1 MNYHYAAVQ
10 YTIDGKELAFVLR
23 ISENENI
30 VSLVKRNNYHTIQ
43 LCKTA
48 NAAGKLASF
57 WNDCSREKGMCAI

>member
-1 MNYHYAAVQ
+1 MDYHYAAVQ
-10 YTIDGKELAFVLR
+10 YTIHGKELAFVLR
-23 ISENENI
+23 ISESENI

-57 WNDCSREKGMCAI
+57 WNDCSRKNGMYAI